1 MQNQFDAPMLTLI
14 GEAENVVL
22 GIVDEGGD
30 MGLDAAS
37 DFEFEQD

>member
-1 MQNQFDAPMLTLI
+1 MQKQYELPNLTVI

-22 GIVDEGGD
+22 GASVGLGD
-30 MGLDAAS
+30 FGMQVVP